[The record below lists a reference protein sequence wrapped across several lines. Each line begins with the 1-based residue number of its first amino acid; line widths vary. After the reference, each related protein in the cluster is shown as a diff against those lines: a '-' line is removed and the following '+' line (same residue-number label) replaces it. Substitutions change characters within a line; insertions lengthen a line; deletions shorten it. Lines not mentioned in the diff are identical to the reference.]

1 MHYSIDIIN
10 WFALA
15 PGLNTQSD
23 WQHWANQ
30 QNMTIQGELT
40 KSQKIPMM
48 SARRMSV
55 PSRLAVETGLTLA
68 EQQPDAA
75 IFISRHGEL
84 ERTYKIIT
92 HLTQNTD
99 ISPTDFAM
107 SVHNTAAGL
116 FTITAK
122 NTLPITSL
130 AAGCDGFQQGLI
142 EAQAMLSAGAKTVL
156 LIDFD
161 GLVPDAYH
169 ATQDSAHQVTC
180 YAVGFLIKQ
189 GKQLQCQS
197 TESVEQTMQQN
208 LTQQNMTQ
216 HTATDLP
223 QSLFFLKHWLNK
235 TPAFAIKGFQHY
247 WQWIQ

>member
-15 PGLNTQSD
+15 PGLNSQSD
-23 WQHWANQ
+23 WQNWANQ
-30 QNMTIQGELT
+30 NNNTIQGELT

-68 EQQPDAA
+68 EHQPDAA
-75 IFISRHGEL
+75 VFISRHGEL

-92 HLTQNTD
+92 NLTQHTD

-142 EAQAMLSAGAKTVL
+142 EAQAILSAGSKTVL

-161 GLVPDAYH
+161 GFVPEAYH
-169 ATQDSAHQVTC
+169 ATQDSAHQVAS
-180 YAVGFLIKQ
+180 YAVGFLLKK
-189 GKQLQCQS
+189 GKLLSCQS
-197 TESVEQTMQQN
+197 IETTEQTVAAN
-208 LTQQNMTQ
+208 
-216 HTATDLP
+216 LP
-223 QSLFFLKHWLNK
+223 QSLLFLKHWLNK
-235 TPAFAIKGFQHY
+235 TPDFAIKGFQHY
-247 WQWIQ
+247 WQWTQ